1 MRLAVLLRRTGT
13 VTLVSGLM
21 LAALAGTAASAS
33 AGTAGSPSG
42 GSSPA
47 SSSPAGSPSAGP
59 VTAPQF
65 VTQPRHIQ
73 LPAGLR
79 QICPVPTTAGQMQ
92 CQSIGHTGR
101 PGVTAANKPAA
112 GALRPNQLTG
122 AYGLT
127 AAAKSGGKGARI
139 AVVDA
144 YNDSHAA
151 GDLAVYRKWFGLPAC
166 KTSTGCLKIVNQ
178 NGKSGPLPAN
188 ASAWAEE
195 ASLDLDVVSAICP
208 NCKILLVEAN
218 SPGVGSMTKAEATAV
233 GWTRYVSNSW
243 GSGSEFTGEK
253 NYDHYFNHQG
263 VVITAAAGDS
273 GYGTQ
278 WPAAYKY
285 VTTVGGTTLQVGG
298 TSSSGFTRSSE
309 TAWSADSGNGATGSG
324 CSRFE
329 PKPSWQHDA
338 GCPRR
343 TENDVAADANPTTG
357 AAVYDS
363 VPEKGLGLPAGWQQL
378 GGTSAAAPLIAAV
391 YALANGKAPRA
402 GTYPVHYL
410 YQHTSGLFDVTSG
423 SDGSCSASKAY
434 LCTAGAGYD
443 GPTGRGAPSGVAAF
457 TAP

>member
-1 MRLAVLLRRTGT
+1 MRLAVLLRRAGT
-13 VTLVSGLM
+13 VTLVSGVM
-21 LAALAGTAASAS
+21 VAGLAGTAAGAS
-33 AGTAGSPSG
+33 AGAAGAPTGGPATTPHFVAPPRPS
-42 GSSPA
+42 
-47 SSSPAGSPSAGP
+47 
-59 VTAPQF
+59 
-65 VTQPRHIQ
+65 H

-79 QICPVPTTAGQMQ
+79 QVCPVPATAGQMQ
-92 CQSIGHTGR
+92 CQSIGHTAQ
-101 PGVTAANKPAA
+101 PGVTPANKPAA
-112 GALRPNQLTG
+112 GALRPSQLTG

-127 AAAKSGGKGARI
+127 AAAKSGGKGARVAI
-139 AVVDA
+139 VDA

-151 GDLAVYRKWFGLPAC
+151 SDLAVYRKWFGLPAC

-178 NGKSGPLPAN
+178 NGKSGPLPAE

-195 ASLDLDVVSAICP
+195 ASLDLDMVSAICP

-218 SPGVGSMTKAEATAV
+218 SPGVSNMSKAEATAA
-233 GWTRYVSNSW
+233 GWTKYVSNSW
-243 GSGSEFTGEK
+243 GSGSEFTGET
-253 NYDHYFNHQG
+253 NYDHYFNHRG

-278 WPAAYKY
+278 WPAASRY
-285 VTTVGGTTLQVGG
+285 VTAVGGTTLQVGG
-298 TSSSGFTRSSE
+298 SSSTGFTRSSE
-309 TAWSADSGNGATGSG
+309 TAWSANSGNGATASG

-329 PKPSWQHDA
+329 SKPSWQTDT

-363 VPEKGLGLPAGWQQL
+363 VPEKGLGLPTGWQQL
-378 GGTSAAAPLIAAV
+378 GGTSEAAPIIAAV
-391 YALANGKAPRA
+391 YALANGKAPRS

-410 YQHTSGLFDVTSG
+410 YQHASGRFDVTSG
-423 SDGSCSASKAY
+423 SDGSCSARKAY

-443 GPTGRGAPSGVAAF
+443 GPTGRGTPSGVAAF

>member
-21 LAALAGTAASAS
+21 LAALAGTAAGAS

-47 SSSPAGSPSAGP
+47 SSSPASSPAAGP
-59 VTAPQF
+59 VTTPHF

-79 QICPVPTTAGQMQ
+79 QICPVPTSAGQMQ
-92 CQSIGHTGR
+92 CQSIGHTAR
-101 PGVTAANKPAA
+101 PRVIRARKPAA

-139 AVVDA
+139 AIVEA

-151 GDLAVYRKWFGLPAC
+151 SDLAVYRKWFGLPAC

-218 SPGVGSMTKAEATAV
+218 SPGVGNMSKAEATAV
-233 GWTRYVSNSW
+233 GWTKYVSNSW

-253 NYDHYFNHQG
+253 NYDHYFNHRG

-278 WPAAYKY
+278 WPAAYRY
-285 VTTVGGTTLQVGG
+285 VTAVGGTTLDVGG

-309 TAWSADSGNGATGSG
+309 TAWGVDSGNGATASG

-329 PKPSWQHDA
+329 AKPSWQNDT

-363 VPEKGLGLPAGWQQL
+363 APEKGLGLPAGWQQL

-391 YALANGKAPRA
+391 YALANGKAPKA

-410 YQHTSGLFDVTSG
+410 YQHTSRLFDVTSG
-423 SDGSCSASKAY
+423 SDGTCSASKAY